1 MLNLKYQ
8 MLFWHV
14 IIMSEIGLCL
24 QVSWLK
30 RYGDTSHLLTFG
42 QSTYSNDARFQIY
55 HEEASNDWRLQI
67 QFPRMEDEGIYEC
80 LVSTDPPL
88 TRRFRLFVI
97 GKLPFDKTTLSRKVM

>member
-1 MLNLKYQ
+1 M
-8 MLFWHV
+8 
-14 IIMSEIGLCL
+14 
-24 QVSWLK
+24 K
-30 RYGDTSHLLTFG
+30 RYGDTTHLLTFG

-55 HEEASNDWRLQI
+55 HDEASNDWRLQI